1 MKKSVSFFLIC
12 VLMLCIMP
20 SCAGKSKSVIEINGT
35 TQVNSEIFTYFLDKL
50 YYENP
55 GLSEDEYIEQA
66 TSECLKY
73 IAVNTRFAQMGQ
85 SFTPREKA
93 DISALTNALWR
104 LYGDYYTEIGVSRN
118 TFFKIMQYDCSKEKL
133 QLVLYDKN
141 GTKPLNEEYIK
152 QYFTANY
159 VGIKY
164 FYQEL
169 YTVLSDNEYNALTE
183 YEKNA
188 YNESKKAA
196 EERYKFISTVANY
209 VNSSVYTMDEAF
221 MAVTGE
227 VSADISVSAEVV
239 SKKGSSFSGEFVDA
253 VFKQSAGSAFIITN
267 SEKSNV
273 YFIERIDL
281 LDSSYGF
288 YEEYRTQCLLAV
300 SESFF
305 INEINSWIQSYTAVR
320 HLSVARQCF
329 DSVTNVDRSK
339 YAGTENYKFESFLPR
354 NSEDIK

>member
-1 MKKSVSFFLIC
+1 MKRAVLLILISA
-12 VLMLCIMP
+12 LMLCALP
-20 SCAGKSKSVIEINGT
+20 SCAVGGNRSVIEINET
-35 TQVNSEIFTYFLDKL
+35 THIDTEIFTYFLDKI
-50 YYENP
+50 YYENQ
-55 GLSEDEYIEQA
+55 GISEDECIERA

-85 SFTPREKA
+85 TLSAREKA
-93 DISALTNALWR
+93 DVSSVTNALWR
-104 LYGDYYTEIGVSRN
+104 VYGDYFTEIGVSKD
-118 TFFKIMQYDCSKEKL
+118 TFFKIMQYEVCKENL
-133 QLVLYDKN
+133 QLALYDRN
-141 GTKPLNEEYIK
+141 GTSPLSEEYIK
-152 QYFTANY
+152 QYFTANF

-169 YTVLSDNEYNALTE
+169 YTVISDAEYNALTE

-188 YNESKKAA
+188 YDKSKKSA
-196 EERYKFISTVANY
+196 EERYKFISSVANY

-239 SKKGSSFSGEFVDA
+239 SKTGSSFSEDFVNA
-253 VFKQSAGSAFIITN
+253 VFKQSVGSAFIITN
-267 SEKSNV
+267 SDKSNV

-305 INEINSWIQSYTAVR
+305 VSEINNWIQSYTAVR
-320 HLSVARQCF
+320 HLSVARRCF
-329 DSVTNVDRSK
+329 DAVTGVDRSK
-339 YAGTENYKFESFLPR
+339 YAGTENYNFESFLPK
-354 NSEDIK
+354 NSEDI